1 MTFPLLLS
9 IFKQTTSQNEKHI
22 ELASLTSSAPHEDCL
37 QQFRLLTFD
46 NAHLVAAPWVQWY
59 RGLKRQSS
67 PCFSRKGGCGTTQAG
82 TCPGEVRAV
91 NVGCRW
97 KRGFRV
103 LSKGNFIIEMAN
115 ELWSFYQSELVN
127 SQELKDQINQLQQ
140 QNQAEQELHATELQQ
155 LREEKTQ
162 LQQQHAR
169 ELHQL
174 QGGQQQPGA
183 AEAKAWMDK
192 ASELQQE
199 LEHVKD
205 QKSVVERQKA
215 LLESNVNAG
224 KGGAPLP

>member
-9 IFKQTTSQNEKHI
+9 IFKQTTSQNEHI

-97 KRGFRV
+97 KRWLWICLELRIYHKLNIV
-103 LSKGNFIIEMAN
+103 LGRRRILQEQTQDEFKEINWDTTWSKLKCACEWQFQLLASLPKSWC
-115 ELWSFYQSELVN
+115 ELPIGW
-127 SQELKDQINQLQQ
+127 
-140 QNQAEQELHATELQQ
+140 
-155 LREEKTQ
+155 
-162 LQQQHAR
+162 
-169 ELHQL
+169 
-174 QGGQQQPGA
+174 
-183 AEAKAWMDK
+183 
-192 ASELQQE
+192 
-199 LEHVKD
+199 
-205 QKSVVERQKA
+205 
-215 LLESNVNAG
+215 
-224 KGGAPLP
+224 